1 MFAMLVRECMRM
13 NSPYAGICSFPLQ
26 KIVDLR
32 TYYSVATVAHCYF
45 FCCCPKYLIL
55 LFCSQGTNQQDVQE
69 LNRIL
74 FSALEHS
81 LVDTAGSA
89 FIQRLYHGTLVNS
102 IVCKECGNVS
112 QRQVGE
118 CFQGFSALLYLPWL
132 SWQVE
137 ILFSLSAAQWNLMPS

>member
-1 MFAMLVRECMRM
+1 MLG
-13 NSPYAGICSFPLQ
+13 YAPFLLQ

-32 TYYSVATVAHCYF
+32 TYYSVATVTHCLLF
-45 FCCCPKYLIL
+45 VCPKYVIL
-55 LFCSQGTNQQDVQE
+55 LFCTQGTNQHDVQE

-112 QRQVGE
+112 QRQVRE
-118 CFQGFSALLYLPWL
+118 CFQGFSALLYLP
-132 SWQVE
+132 
-137 ILFSLSAAQWNLMPS
+137 

>member
-1 MFAMLVRECMRM
+1 MFAVLVRECMIM
-13 NSPYAGICSFPLQ
+13 NSPYAWICSFPLQ

-32 TYYSVATVAHCYF
+32 TYHSVATVTRC
-45 FCCCPKYLIL
+45 L
-55 LFCSQGTNQQDVQE
+55 LFFWSKICYSLVLIQGTNQHDVQE

-118 CFQGFSALLYLPWL
+118 CFQGFSALLYL
-132 SWQVE
+132 
-137 ILFSLSAAQWNLMPS
+137 A